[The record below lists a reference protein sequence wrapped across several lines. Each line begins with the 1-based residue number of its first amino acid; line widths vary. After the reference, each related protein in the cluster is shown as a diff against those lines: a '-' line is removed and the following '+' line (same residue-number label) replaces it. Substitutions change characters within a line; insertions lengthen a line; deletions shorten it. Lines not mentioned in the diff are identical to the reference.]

1 MKFRKFLKQWL
12 GYTRGERT
20 GSMVLLIVL
29 IAVLGVR
36 TMRTRSARYYPPSE
50 NPEEVINDSNNRKE
64 ETPLYTNQPSRP
76 ASPNHSLH
84 RPPGQQT
91 DPHQSYNDVHPQK
104 EDLIDINRADSAE
117 LEALPGIGPVLS
129 VRIIKYR
136 LLLGYF
142 YSIEQLN
149 DVYGLDEDVIEM
161 NRHRFS
167 CDTGIIR
174 KIPINSASYTDLL
187 RHPYVNKSQVESI
200 ISYRQLS
207 GSFTRFSDLVQ
218 NRIFSID
225 ELNRLKPYLELR

>member
-36 TMRTRSARYYPPSE
+36 TMRTRSGRYYPPSE
-50 NPEEVINDSNNRKE
+50 NSEEVINDSNNRKE
-64 ETPLYTNQPSRP
+64 EVPLYANQPPRP
-76 ASPNHSLH
+76 ASTNHSLN
-84 RPPGQQT
+84 RSSGKPT

-149 DVYGLDEDVIEM
+149 DVYGLDKDVIEM

-167 CDTGIIR
+167 CDTSIIR

-207 GSFTRFSDLVQ
+207 GSVTSFSDLVQ
-218 NRIFSID
+218 NRIFSIG